1 MTSGEEGREARK
13 LRIGV
18 SGNMEKT
25 LGRVGWHGVFWIF
38 FHSAVLCS
46 ENVACAEDLRRL
58 SLGK

>member
-38 FHSAVLCS
+38 FSVRRCYVAKTSRVLKIC
-46 ENVACAEDLRRL
+46 
-58 SLGK
+58 GGFH